1 MKIPAKIALLCVALF
16 CFASAWAGCRTA
28 PGQKPEGIDLF
39 NGKDFSGW
47 TFFMRSNSPPAKTWG
62 ITNGI
67 IHCTGAPNGFMRTEK
82 SFHDYKL
89 TVEWRFLRVAPYKD
103 NTGVLAH
110 MQLPDKVW
118 PKCFECQGLH
128 NHQGDFW
135 LWGGA
140 DCAEPKNMKK
150 NGVAMLQPS
159 NENPVGEWNAFQIIC
174 SGDTIEIIVNGKSMN
189 KITGTNVSSGFIGI
203 QCEGADMEVRKIF
216 LEPLK

>member
-1 MKIPAKIALLCVALF
+1 MKTTAKIALLSIALF
-16 CFASAWAGCRTA
+16 CFAFVWEGCRTA
-28 PGQKPEGIDLF
+28 SEPKSAGIDLF
-39 NGKDFSGW
+39 NGRDFSGW
-47 TFFMRSNSPPAKTWG
+47 TFCMRSNSPPENTWS

-67 IHCTGAPNGFMRTEK
+67 IHCTGTPGGFMRTEK

-89 TVEWRFLRVAPYKD
+89 TVEWRFLKVAPYRD

-140 DCAEPKNMKK
+140 DCAEPRNMKK
-150 NGVAMLQPS
+150 NGIAMLQPS
-159 NENPVGEWNAFQIIC
+159 NENPVGEWNVFQIIC
-174 SGDTIEIIVNGKSMN
+174 RNDTIEIIVNGRSMN
-189 KITGTNVSSGFIGI
+189 KITGDNLSSGFIGI
-203 QCEGADMEVRKIF
+203 QSEGADMEVRKIF